1 MKLRL
6 KAKYAGAITGLIIL
20 ITGILSGILL
30 YQFQSSSRIL
40 SQRSAANMSQELMA
54 QMEKRAATTVHFLS
68 DILTNPLYQ
77 YDIETMN
84 RTLAVII
91 QQNDVVNAVV
101 YDHVGRIVHDGI
113 TGSIRYGESI
123 EDEASQAAI
132 ASAGKLVSQVE
143 KDVLSVSLPIWIGDK
158 PLGGVKIELSLA
170 DINGDI
176 DAMRKDL
183 RELAQRRLA
192 DNTWIVIATTA
203 ILIIFS
209 VYLSFVVSGRL
220 IQPIQELT
228 ENVRR
233 VGQGDYRLR
242 IDSDSKDELGDLIDS
257 FNAMTDALEHSTVS
271 KTYVENIIGSMT
283 DMLIVLDAD
292 GSIRMVNHAANA
304 LLGFEAEELAG
315 KPFSQLFQEDTHQS
329 VAAWLSDLL
338 KDGVL
343 REQEFTLRRR
353 DGEALSVSLSG
364 SVMVREEGL
373 TDAIVCVAQDITER
387 KRAHEALVDAK
398 RQAEAASHAKSEF
411 LANMSHELRTPLNA
425 IIGYAELLQ
434 EEAQD
439 RNDGLMN
446 EDLSKVR
453 NAGRHLLG
461 LINNVLDLS
470 KVEAGKMDADLEET
484 DLNHLLSEVADTMQP
499 LITDRNNTLEISNDA
514 SVATMF
520 TDSQKLRQSLMNLV
534 GNAAKFTRGGVV
546 RLEITQEPKGWL
558 NFIVSDTGIGMSA
571 DQLNKILQPFTQA
584 DTTTNKKYGGTGLGL
599 AITKSFIELLGGRMQ
614 VESELGKG
622 SRFTLSLPVR
632 QAKDAGTAVDAA

>member
-6 KAKYAGAITGLIIL
+6 KAKYAGVITGLIIL

-77 YDIETMN
+77 HDIETIN
-84 RTLAVII
+84 RLLTVII
-91 QQNDVVNAVV
+91 QQNDVVNALV
-101 YDHVGRIVHDGI
+101 YDHAGRIVHDGI

-123 EDEASQAAI
+123 KDEASQAAI
-132 ASAGKLVSQVE
+132 ATTGKLVSQVE

-158 PLGGVKIELSLA
+158 PLGGVKVALSLVG
-170 DINGDI
+170 INGDI

-203 ILIIFS
+203 ILIMFS

-220 IQPIQELT
+220 IRPIQELT

-242 IDSDSKDELGDLIDS
+242 TESESNDELGDLIES

-271 KTYVENIIGSMT
+271 KIYVENIIGSMT

-292 GSIRMVNHAANA
+292 GSIRMVNQAANA

-315 KPFSQLFQEDTHQS
+315 KPFSQLFQEDTHQT
-329 VAAWLSDLL
+329 VAAWLSALL
-338 KDGVL
+338 DKGVL

-353 DGEALSVSLSG
+353 DGEVLSVSLSG
-364 SVMVREEGL
+364 SVMVREERL
-373 TDAIVCVAQDITER
+373 ADAIVCVAQDITER
-387 KRAHEALVDAK
+387 KRAHEALLDAK
-398 RQAEAASHAKSEF
+398 RQAEAASRAKSEF

-425 IIGYAELLQ
+425 IIGYSELLQ
-434 EEAQD
+434 EEAQE

-499 LITDRNNTLEISNDA
+499 LIADRNNTLEVSNDA
-514 SVATMF
+514 SVATIF
-520 TDSQKLRQSLMNLV
+520 TDSQKLRQSLLNLI
-534 GNAAKFTRGGVV
+534 GNAAKFTRNGVV
-546 RLEITQEPKGWL
+546 RLEVTQEPKGWL
-558 NFIVSDTGIGMSA
+558 NFIVSDTGIGMGA

-599 AITKSFIELLGGRMQ
+599 AITKSFVDLLGGRMQ

-622 SRFTLSLPVR
+622 SRFTLSLPIR
-632 QAKDAGTAVDAA
+632 QAKVAGTTVDAA

>member
-1 MKLRL
+1 MYRCR
-6 KAKYAGAITGLIIL
+6 TG
-20 ITGILSGILL
+20 
-30 YQFQSSSRIL
+30 YSS
-40 SQRSAANMSQELMA
+40 
-54 QMEKRAATTVHFLS
+54 
-68 DILTNPLYQ
+68 P
-77 YDIETMN
+77 
-84 RTLAVII
+84 
-91 QQNDVVNAVV
+91 
-101 YDHVGRIVHDGI
+101 
-113 TGSIRYGESI
+113 
-123 EDEASQAAI
+123 
-132 ASAGKLVSQVE
+132 
-143 KDVLSVSLPIWIGDK
+143 
-158 PLGGVKIELSLA
+158 
-170 DINGDI
+170 
-176 DAMRKDL
+176 
-183 RELAQRRLA
+183 
-192 DNTWIVIATTA
+192 
-203 ILIIFS
+203 
-209 VYLSFVVSGRL
+209 
-220 IQPIQELT
+220 
-228 ENVRR
+228 
-233 VGQGDYRLR
+233 
-242 IDSDSKDELGDLIDS
+242 
-257 FNAMTDALEHSTVS
+257 
-271 KTYVENIIGSMT
+271 
-283 DMLIVLDAD
+283 
-292 GSIRMVNHAANA
+292 
-304 LLGFEAEELAG
+304 
-315 KPFSQLFQEDTHQS
+315 
-329 VAAWLSDLL
+329 
-338 KDGVL
+338 
-343 REQEFTLRRR
+343 
-353 DGEALSVSLSG
+353 LSG

-439 RNDGLMN
+439 RNDGSMN

-571 DQLNKILQPFTQA
+571 DQLNKILQPFSQA